1 MQHHNLPITAITLG
15 LLTACGGGGD
25 DNHAI
30 SDPRP
35 SSLNSSNPPTTPL
48 SSNTTRNDDKKS
60 YQDFNVVDL
69 GYGKPKITI
78 LPPGK
83 VQGADKTRLLTLTDG
98 PYKRIIGNNLRKA
111 SYGLIDTTSY
121 DNKYRTFYQ
130 GARADLT
137 SSASFF
143 GMMLDGV
150 TPLQGSAHYKGLAV
164 QYSDR
169 DGIEEGTSTF
179 DANFQD
185 RTLSGR
191 INVGQREITI
201 GSMLIGNTF
210 SGFGKDADKSDGLL
224 SFEGAFFG
232 KDASEIAGTY
242 QKASFDDGYIGAFG
256 ARRQ

>member
-1 MQHHNLPITAITLG
+1 MHILSAPSRHLAFPHNPRRYWSDRQNLAPIFPLPLYA
-15 LLTACGGGGD
+15 
-25 DNHAI
+25 H
-30 SDPRP
+30 
-35 SSLNSSNPPTTPL
+35 LNSPP
-48 SSNTTRNDDKKS
+48 
-60 YQDFNVVDL
+60 Q
-69 GYGKPKITI
+69 
-78 LPPGK
+78 
-83 VQGADKTRLLTLTDG
+83 
-98 PYKRIIGNNLRKA
+98 
-111 SYGLIDTTSY
+111 IDTTSY

-185 RTLSGR
+185 RRLSGR
-191 INVGQREITI
+191 INVGRREITI

-210 SGFGKDADKSDGLL
+210 SGFGKDAGKSDGLL

-242 QKASFDDGYIGAFG
+242 QKASLDDGYIGAFG
-256 ARRQ
+256 AQRQ